1 MSATKLSAIPSASD
15 VEIDMEIPVQ
25 EDEQEVQEELTLEEL
40 IKHLSDM
47 DVMDIMEMIE
57 KANNILKKKWKLVQP
72 KESKLNKPKKP
83 ASKALKRNQA
93 WIPFVLKYVTEN
105 GWESFTIQQTKKDKV
120 TGEEVTEV
128 VERSGSIPNTI
139 DYSYKD
145 AKTKKTI
152 TPAFIFEDTQK
163 HLIFKDA
170 MSLSAKLR
178 YEDDDKKVESDLFK
192 QFLAEYQE
200 PEDSSAIGNDDTHDD
215 SDSSSS
221 SSSSSTP
228 TRSVI
233 RMTSAEKE
241 AEKERKQKEKEEE
254 KEQKRLEREAEK
266 EKKRKEKEEEK
277 EQKRLEREAEKE
289 KKRKEKEEEEEKKRK
304 EKEKETKKS
313 SPKPVEKKVI
323 PAKKS
328 TSPTA
333 SSASTEKAATAASTE
348 KAATAASK
356 PTIAA
361 KKPAPKNIPAKPVV
375 FNIPNDGYAH
385 KWDFE
390 GVTYMANSDRMIWT
404 RNVSGDADAWVGI
417 FLPSENRIDTT
428 VPEPEYE

>member
-266 EKKRKEKEEEK
+266 EKKRKEKEEE
-277 EQKRLEREAEKE
+277 
-289 KKRKEKEEEEEKKRK
+289 EEKKRK

-333 SSASTEKAATAASTE
+333 SSASTEKAATTASTE